1 MGNKRVEPLVSV
13 HISAYNHQDYIG
25 DSIQSVIDQAYK
37 NLEFIIINDGSE
49 DNTHQV
55 ILKYIEKCNLRF
67 IRFQYINRDNKGLSA
82 TKNECLHWARGKY
95 FTGIASDDIMLE
107 NKIQVLV
114 ESLENSND
122 TYAAAF
128 GDANF
133 IDAVGNKINLDS
145 KGHATISKNEG
156 FTSFLDFYTCNRR
169 FDYKDEQIFGSY
181 ETLLGG
187 NYLPAMSQIIK
198 TDLVREVGGWTA
210 GNMIEDWEMWLKL
223 SKKYKFRY
231 INEPVA
237 LYRWHEGNS
246 IKVYSEQL
254 ETDIIKLLLQERN
267 YASKNNLK
275 TIWELNYFYKLFI
288 FIKNKK
294 ISLFFKYLKFDLVYA
309 FVLFLIKKTIM
320 KILKLNGT

>member
-1 MGNKRVEPLVSV
+1 MENKRVEPLVSV

-25 DSIQSVIDQAYK
+25 DSIQSVIDQTYK
-37 NLEFIIINDGSE
+37 NLELIIINDGSE
-49 DNTHQV
+49 DNTHKV
-55 ILKYIEKCNLRF
+55 ILKYVEKCNLRF
-67 IRFQYINRDNKGLSA
+67 IRFQYINRKNKGLSA
-82 TKNECLHWARGKY
+82 TKNECLQWARGKY
-95 FTGIASDDIMLE
+95 FTGIASDDIMLQS
-107 NKIQVLV
+107 KIQVLV

-128 GDANF
+128 GDASF
-133 IDAVGNKINLDS
+133 IDALGNKINLDS

-156 FTSFLDFYTCNRR
+156 FNSFLDFYTYNRQLNYR
-169 FDYKDEQIFGSY
+169 DEQIFGSY

-198 TDLVREVGGWTA
+198 TDLAREAEGWTE

-223 SKKYKFRY
+223 SKKYRFRY
-231 INEPVA
+231 IDESVA

-254 ETDIIKLLLQERN
+254 EIDIIKLLLRERN
-267 YASKNNLK
+267 YATKNNLK
-275 TIWELNYFYKLFI
+275 AIWELNYFYKLFS

-294 ISLFFKYLKFDLVYA
+294 ILLFFKYFKFDLVYA
-309 FVLFLIKKTIM
+309 FILFLIKTTI
-320 KILKLNGT
+320 KKVLKLNGT